1 MRFPNAYNG
10 VKKIFSAE
18 ILHLVAVILMAVGLV
33 TAVIAGVVGTA
44 VGDAAELTEG
54 EFVVTVGGII
64 GAVSILAVGGILAL
78 IAFILQI
85 VGVGQAMKDES
96 YFKTAFIFIFVGIAC
111 TVLSCIPDTVLTDFF
126 ISLFRTLGQISQLL
140 VTIYIIG
147 GIQRLASKMGNI
159 DLERKGSTIFT
170 LITIF
175 YCVAIIVCIVSL
187 FATLLAEIFAI
198 CALVIDLVTYIIF
211 LSYLAQAKK
220 MLAE

>member
-147 GIQRLASKMGNI
+147 GIQHILAHPGQRGEDQHHVQSAVFPEVN
-159 DLERKGSTIFT
+159 
-170 LITIF
+170 
-175 YCVAIIVCIVSL
+175 
-187 FATLLAEIFAI
+187 
-198 CALVIDLVTYIIF
+198 
-211 LSYLAQAKK
+211 Q
-220 MLAE
+220 

>member
-96 YFKTAFIFIFVGIAC
+96 YFKTAFIFIFVS
-111 TVLSCIPDTVLTDFF
+111 V
-126 ISLFRTLGQISQLL
+126 
-140 VTIYIIG
+140 
-147 GIQRLASKMGNI
+147 
-159 DLERKGSTIFT
+159 IF
-170 LITIF
+170 
-175 YCVAIIVCIVSL
+175 
-187 FATLLAEIFAI
+187 E
-198 CALVIDLVTYIIF
+198 VI
-211 LSYLAQAKK
+211 
-220 MLAE
+220 